1 MICTRQFCLF
11 VVITLSFGRLCAE
24 NAAPNAPA
32 ASAASGDSATPSAPA
47 TSTATATDESKPAVA
62 SQSGLS
68 DFSDTEAGFS
78 IKVPAGYTR
87 LTQDQIRM
95 AFKGLS
101 NTLGKNV
108 SERTLLRPPA
118 YFQGPIDP
126 AHPKELPP
134 GLAIGFTAL
143 AEPIDPALMNQYR
156 NAYEA
161 DLRKNGDSV
170 GELQVD
176 VINVNGVPSLR
187 IEHDIFSPIDNTR
200 MRMVKIS
207 VPGHERRYD
216 IVFSFYTDQADSV
229 KEAINTVTRSFVVAD
244 TGSWSGL
251 SSRWMR
257 VALYTVGGLV
267 LGLLIG
273 VIFSAIAGNKQPQAA
288 PATAKK
294 T

>member
-1 MICTRQFCLF
+1 M
-11 VVITLSFGRLCAE
+11 LSFGGVCAE

-32 ASAASGDSATPSAPA
+32 APDAPAAPADPATPAA
-47 TSTATATDESKPAVA
+47 ADGAKPAGA
-62 SQSGLS
+62 DATKADGGAITKNDSLS
-68 DFSDTEAGFS
+68 EFKDAEAGYSF
-78 IKVPAGYTR
+78 KVPAGYTR
-87 LTQDQIRM
+87 LTQDQIRT

-101 NTLGKNV
+101 NTLGKSV

-143 AEPIDPALMNQYR
+143 AEPVDPALMNQYK

-161 DLRKNGDSV
+161 DLRKNGDSTGDV
-170 GELQVD
+170 QVD
-176 VINVNGVPSLR
+176 VISVNGVPSLR

-216 IVFSFYTDQADSV
+216 VVFSFYSDQADSV
-229 KEAINTVTRSFVVAD
+229 KDAISTVTKSFAVTD
-244 TGSWSGL
+244 TGSWTGL
-251 SSRWMR
+251 SSRWVR
-257 VALYTVGGLV
+257 VALYTLGGLV

-273 VIFSAIAGNKQPQAA
+273 VVFSAMAGSKQPQASA
-288 PATAKK
+288 ATAKK